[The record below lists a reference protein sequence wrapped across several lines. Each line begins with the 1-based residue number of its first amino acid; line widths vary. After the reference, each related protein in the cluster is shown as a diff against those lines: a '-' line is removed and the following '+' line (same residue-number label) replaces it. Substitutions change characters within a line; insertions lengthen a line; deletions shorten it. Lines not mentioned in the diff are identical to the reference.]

1 MPLAVGLRASVR
13 AVVSESD
20 TAAALGSGDVPV
32 LGTPRLLALAEA
44 ATVAAVAPQLALGDT
59 TVGTSVTMEHRRA
72 SPVGSSLV
80 IEAELTEVDG
90 PRLVFSFIARR
101 ADSSGQPPRAEAPG
115 GQPPGAEAPVT
126 QAPGAEAPVTQ
137 APAAQA
143 PGSEAPRA
151 QAPGSEAPRAQAPGA
166 DASGGDERV
175 VGAGTIER
183 VVVSRERF
191 LARAAA
197 HQPGA
202 R

>member
-1 MPLAVGLRASVR
+1 MLLSVGLRASVR
-13 AVVSESD
+13 VVVAESD

-44 ATVAAVAPQLALGDT
+44 ATVAAVARQLDSGQT

-80 IEAELTEVDG
+80 IEAELTQVDG
-90 PRLVFSFIARR
+90 PRLVFSFIAREEHPG
-101 ADSSGQPPRAEAPG
+101 AQSPGPEVPGTGAPG
-115 GQPPGAEAPVT
+115 
-126 QAPGAEAPVTQ
+126 
-137 APAAQA
+137 
-143 PGSEAPRA
+143 
-151 QAPGSEAPRAQAPGA
+151 AQAPGA
-166 DASGGDERV
+166 DAPGGDERV

-183 VVVSRERF
+183 VVVTRERF

-197 HQPGA
+197 HQPEA

>member
-1 MPLAVGLRASVR
+1 MTPVAGMLLAVGLRASVR
-13 AVVSESD
+13 VVVGESD

-44 ATVAAVAPQLALGDT
+44 ATVAAVARQLAPGDT

-101 ADSSGQPPRAEAPG
+101 ADSSAPAEAPG
-115 GQPPGAEAPVT
+115 AEAAGAQAPGAQAAGA
-126 QAPGAEAPVTQ
+126 QAPGAEA
-137 APAAQA
+137 AGAQA
-143 PGSEAPRA
+143 AG
-151 QAPGSEAPRAQAPGA
+151 AQAPGA
-166 DASGGDERV
+166 DPSGGDERV

-183 VVVSRERF
+183 VVVTRERF

-197 HQPGA
+197 

>member
-1 MPLAVGLRASVR
+1 MSLAAGLRASVR
-13 AVVSESD
+13 VVVGESD

-44 ATVAAVAPQLALGDT
+44 ATVAAVAPQLASGET

-90 PRLVFSFIARR
+90 PRLAFSFIAREEH
-101 ADSSGQPPRAEAPG
+101 PRIARE
-115 GQPPGAEAPVT
+115 EH
-126 QAPGAEAPVTQ
+126 
-137 APAAQA
+137 
-143 PGSEAPRA
+143 PRA
-151 QAPGSEAPRAQAPGA
+151 QAPGPEVPVTEAPGAQAPGAQAPGA
-166 DASGGDERV
+166 DAPGGDERV

-197 HQPGA
+197 HHPGP